1 MMMDQNEDRLDR
13 QIQQAAQEY
22 HRPPVAPRDEMWAAI
37 AARRRAERER
47 PRVLG
52 LRPRLVWGIGIA
64 AVLALGVAIGR
75 FTAHQ
80 SGDTGIVVTPV
91 ATVDTPS
98 VAFQVVSAQ
107 YLTSTEVLLTGF
119 RSQSQ
124 GGAIDPQ
131 LAQSAR
137 RLLGT
142 TRLMLESPS
151 AQDPRLRA
159 LLEDLELVLA
169 QIARLPSTSGTEE
182 TDLITQGLEQ
192 RSVLPRLRSA
202 IPAGPAVRPQGAL

>member
-1 MMMDQNEDRLDR
+1 MMDQHEDRLDR

-22 HRPPVAPRDEMWAAI
+22 HRPPQAPRDEMWAAI
-37 AARRRAERER
+37 AAARRAERER

-52 LRPRLVWGIGIA
+52 LAPRVVWGIGIA
-64 AVLALGVAIGR
+64 AVLAIGVAIGR

-80 SGDTGIVVTPV
+80 TGEAGRVVSPV

-98 VAFQVVSAQ
+98 VAFQVVAAQ

-119 RSQSQ
+119 RSQSR
-124 GGAIDPQ
+124 GSAIDPQ
-131 LAQSAR
+131 LARSAR

-142 TRLMLESPS
+142 TRLMLESP
-151 AQDPRLRA
+151 AAEDPRLKA

-169 QIARLPSTSGTEE
+169 QIARLPQASGTDERE
-182 TDLITQGLEQ
+182 LITQGLEQ